1 MTRRGGAGAAA
12 LPSSS
17 ARRQKRVRV
26 RTEKVNFLVGSRAA
40 IGVLY
45 GPAAAREAAPA
56 ASAGSLRLWTPF
68 SVVRCLSGGTR
79 AAGHGLGKEAHE
91 TVSWEKA
98 ARRRSSQ
105 VVVALFLPI
114 KSLYCSSGTAPLS
127 SVYHLG
133 LSAAHTKSMQSA
145 ALKQAFL

>member
-56 ASAGSLRLWTPF
+56 ACAGSLRLWTPF

-98 ARRRSSQ
+98 ARRPAVSSRSST
-105 VVVALFLPI
+105 LP
-114 KSLYCSSGTAPLS
+114 SARDDPVRVSSGVVKEPEYLFRLPMAR
-127 SVYHLG
+127 
-133 LSAAHTKSMQSA
+133 AHMS
-145 ALKQAFL
+145 

>member
-45 GPAAAREAAPA
+45 GPFAARKAAPA
-56 ASAGSLRLWTPF
+56 ACAGSLRLRTPF
-68 SVVRCLSGGTR
+68 SVVRCLSGRHPGSW
-79 AAGHGLGKEAHE
+79 HGFGKEAHE
-91 TVSWEKA
+91 TVCRGKRPRG
-98 ARRRSSQ
+98 ARPSQ
-105 VVVALFLPI
+105 VAVSPFLAL
-114 KSLYCSSGTAPLS
+114 AM
-127 SVYHLG
+127 
-133 LSAAHTKSMQSA
+133 AQSA
-145 ALKQAFL
+145 VTQRRLD